1 MRCCMMSE
9 TTASERGQFV
19 VDLDGFAGPLDLLVD
34 LARRQKVDLGKISVL
49 ALAEQ
54 YLDFLRDT
62 RNIALQAAAE
72 YLVMAAW
79 LTFLKSQ
86 LLLPKEERD
95 EPDAEELAEALAA
108 RLKRIDLLRRAAD
121 DLMARSRLG
130 IARHGRGAPEAPEII
145 TNWRVTARLGGL
157 ITAYSAMMTRRQVGG
172 FVVEPRKVV
181 SVEDALERLSRLLTG
196 GSWQRL
202 ENFLPG
208 DLRPGLH
215 YNSAVASS
223 LLAGLELA
231 KQGIVDIEQQVPF
244 GPIRFRRVTAM
255 EGAP

>member
-1 MRCCMMSE
+1 MLE
-9 TTASERGQFV
+9 GNQPDPKKFV

-34 LARRQKVDLGKISVL
+34 LARRQKVDLAKISVL

-54 YLDFLRDT
+54 YLSYLREAQ
-62 RNIALQAAAE
+62 NIALQAAAE

-86 LLLPKEERD
+86 LLLPKEERE
-95 EPDAEELAEALAA
+95 EPDAEELAEELAA
-108 RLKRIDLLRRAAD
+108 RLKRIDVLRRAGD
-121 DLMARSRLG
+121 DLMSRPRLG
-130 IARHGRGAPEAPEII
+130 VARYTRGAPEAPEVV
-145 TNWRVTARLGGL
+145 THWRVTARLGGL

-172 FVVEPRKVV
+172 LVVEPRKVV

-196 GSWQRL
+196 NSWQQL
-202 ENFLPG
+202 ETFLPA

-223 LLAGLELA
+223 LIAGLELA
-231 KQGIVDIEQQVPF
+231 KQGLVDIEQDEPF
-244 GPIRFRRVTAM
+244 GPIRFRRLEAVEPAH
-255 EGAP
+255 